1 MVYRYV
7 PLIRSKAGEA
17 TALANLQPTT
27 KARVFPVIHLTS
39 TVAAQFANR
48 LIAGWVGH
56 SIAIDGLFNFSE
68 NGSAADM
75 VDLITEL
82 RNGGVPA
89 QPSFEINAPAAYV
102 TAALPQAAAF
112 GSVVK
117 VRLGD
122 LPSLVG
128 WCTANGLSA
137 NQTDIILCAGHLP
150 ALGAGVID
158 PVVTHALQ
166 NFPGAGTWR
175 SVTLASSAAP
185 KDHTGLVLGPN
196 ILPRMDWQLWQ
207 NVHAAAT
214 FQVDFGD
221 HGIGHPDMT
230 EPPGVAMARATVS
243 ARYTRD
249 NDWLVIKGR
258 PTSGATGQPM
268 RVQYRAHANAFLTSP
283 GFGGL
288 PACWGDT
295 RIGLFATSTTS
306 SGSRTSWV
314 QLSANRHMELVVNR
328 LP

>member
-17 TALANLQPTT
+17 TALTNLQPAT
-27 KARVFPVIHLTS
+27 KARVFPVVHLTS

-48 LIAGWVGH
+48 LIAGWAGH
-56 SIAIDGLFNFSE
+56 PIAIDGLFNFSE

-89 QPSFEINAPAAYV
+89 MPSVEVTAPAAYLAAAIPL
-102 TAALPQAAAF
+102 TAAYGA
-112 GSVVK
+112 VVK

-122 LPSLVG
+122 LPTLLA
-128 WCTANGLSA
+128 WCAANGLAA
-137 NQTDIILCAGHLP
+137 NQVDVILCAGHLP

-166 NFPGAGTWR
+166 HFPGVGTWR

-185 KDHTGLVLGPN
+185 RDHTGLALGPN
-196 ILPRMDWQLWQ
+196 TVPRLDWQLWQ
-207 NVHAAAT
+207 NVRAAVP
-214 FQVDFGD
+214 FQVDYGD

-258 PTSGATGQPM
+258 PTSGATGLPM
-268 RVQYRAHANAFLTSP
+268 RAQYRAHANTFQADP

-295 RIGLFATSTTS
+295 RVVQFATSLTS

-314 QLSANRHMELVVNR
+314 ELSANRHIELVVDR

>member
-1 MVYRYV
+1 MVYRYA

-17 TALANLQPTT
+17 TALANLQPAT

-39 TVAAQFANR
+39 NIAAQFATR
-48 LIAGWVGH
+48 LKGGWAGH
-56 SIAIDGLFNFSE
+56 PIAIDGLFNFSE
-68 NGSAADM
+68 NGSAAHM

-89 QPSFEINAPAAYV
+89 MPSFEMTASPAYVAATLPLAAAYG
-102 TAALPQAAAF
+102 A
-112 GSVVK
+112 VVK

-122 LPSLVG
+122 LPGLVG
-128 WCTANGLSA
+128 WCGANGLA
-137 NQTDIILCAGHLP
+137 AHQVDVILCAGHLP

-175 SVTLASSAAP
+175 SVTLAASAAP
-185 KDHTGLVLGPN
+185 RDHTGLALGPN
-196 ILPRMDWQLWQ
+196 HVPRMDWHLWQ
-207 NVHAAAT
+207 NVHAAAP
-214 FQVDFGD
+214 FQVDYGD

-258 PTSGATGQPM
+258 PTSGNTGQPM
-268 RVQYRAHANAFLTSP
+268 QVQYRAHANAFRADP

-295 RIGLFATSTTS
+295 RVVQFATSTTS

-314 QLSANRHMELVVNR
+314 ELSANRHMELVVDR